1 MLSIYFVYFCFHCVI
16 DPTPYFYNVT
26 LQPPVIEE
34 NSVRIYCHVTYSHT
48 DTDNGARYRV
58 SGGGGGRN
66 RVSGR
71 GVDTGGRGWLQSV
84 SPDTGSSL
92 FTIYSVAV

>member
-1 MLSIYFVYFCFHCVI
+1 MLSIYFVYFCFLCVI

-34 NSVRIYCHVTYSHT
+34 NSVRIYCHVTYPHT

-58 SGGGGGRN
+58 SGGGRGQKQGKWEGGRY
-66 RVSGR
+66 R
-71 GVDTGGRGWLQSV
+71 GEGVATV
-84 SPDTGSSL
+84 C
-92 FTIYSVAV
+92 FTRYWE